1 MLLVDDILLF
11 PVNSFF
17 WILREIDNAAHQEL
31 ANEGDAITTR
41 LSELYMQLETKQITE
56 AEFNSIE
63 KELLDR
69 LDELR
74 AEGGGG
80 ETLSGDEDEPGQW
93 GYESE
98 DSDSLVTN

>member
-11 PVNSFF
+11 PVTSFF

-31 ANEGDAITTR
+31 ANEGDAITAR
-41 LSELYMQLETKQITE
+41 LTELYMRLETNQITE
-56 AEFNSIE
+56 EEFNSIE

-74 AEGGGG
+74 AEGGGSK
-80 ETLSGDEDEPGQW
+80 TLSGDLDEPGQW
-93 GYESE
+93 GYESD